1 MAELEREVLFQELRT
16 LSDALD
22 PALAEDELSFS
33 FHGVTVSA
41 AFCNGHVMLLLWDYK
56 GLEPTTFPKHMHKGI
71 IETIGLLRGG
81 EFICETEKGT
91 TVLSQPGDSI
101 VVRADQPHQVFCKPE
116 DGPCSGWVLLAPP
129 EQNFVLREEKGT
141 KKSQF
146 CLLHRSGRCAA
157 SASAAAE
164 CIKRKLIPLE

>member
-22 PALAEDELSFS
+22 TALPEDELSFNL
-33 FHGVTVSA
+33 HGMTISA

-56 GLEPTTFPKHMHKGI
+56 GVEPTTFPKHV

-81 EFICETEKGT
+81 KFICKTEEGT
-91 TVLSQPGDSI
+91 TVLSRPGDSLI
-101 VVRADQPHQVFCKPE
+101 VRANTPHEVLCKPE

-129 EQNFVLREEKGT
+129 EQNFVLREEEKGS
-141 KKSQF
+141 KEPRF

-157 SASAAAE
+157 SASVAVD
-164 CIKRKLIPLE
+164 CVKLKLIPVE